1 MPLLSTSAGRVALVI
16 ALCAPI
22 PALAQS
28 VDYAGLGAMM
38 GEPVTTSVTGK
49 PQRASEAPAALSII
63 THEDIARSP
72 ARDIP
77 GLLKSLAGIDVNRW
91 TAGQSDVAVRGG
103 VQSYS
108 SRLLVMVDGR
118 QVYLDHYGFTNWN
131 LIGVQLDEIQQI
143 ELIRGPASALF
154 GFNAASGVVNIITIG
169 AAGNRL
175 SATAEAGN
183 HGIRRVSFVGALA
196 LGDNAGLRM
205 SGGSGREHQRAI
217 PVTVFDPKNDSDDRH
232 DEISATFTATPGT
245 DNSIS
250 VNVGH
255 AFEREL
261 QYLGQPLISRER
273 FETST
278 VGVTGSHDTGWGSVE
293 GRGYINW
300 LDYRDIGG
308 TDIGNI
314 TPPVLKLFNRVIV
327 GQASVLARLGSA
339 TTLRVGGEY
348 RDNRLRGT
356 AIYSPEISYKVV
368 AGSMMLDTD
377 PSERVGLTAAVRL
390 DRMALDQ
397 SGTPRAPV
405 LVLPSAF
412 DRKLTAWSFNAA
424 ALIKVG
430 TDGQLR
436 INGGRGVQ
444 APSLL
449 SLGVLFPL
457 EIAGL
462 PLPLALTG
470 NPAIKPPTVWSIE
483 IGYAQPLGENVKFGG
498 SVFYN
503 RIEDFLG
510 QINNLPLFQVG
521 PTGTPALVGAAENVG
536 DLVAYGVELS
546 LSATSGRWTGQA
558 NYSWVRTDDDK
569 LDADAFAANSLNPG
583 SAGPRHKLN
592 AQVSYDAGR
601 WFGTVVGRY
610 TSSSLQAVKLLSF
623 DQALVRVP
631 ASVALD
637 AKVGWRLSKQLT
649 VSVAGENLTRARG
662 AVGAPIWADR
672 RLRAAIELAL

>member
-1 MPLLSTSAGRVALVI
+1 MPLLSSSAGRAALAI
-16 ALCAPI
+16 ALCVPM

-63 THEDIARSP
+63 TREDIARSP
-72 ARDIP
+72 ARDVP

-103 VQSYS
+103 AQSYS

-169 AAGNRL
+169 ATGNRL
-175 SATAEAGN
+175 NATADAGN
-183 HGIRRVSFVGALA
+183 HGIRRVSLVGGLA
-196 LGDNAGLRM
+196 LGDNADIRI

-217 PVTVFDPKNDSDDRH
+217 PATVFDPKNDSDVRH

-245 DNSIS
+245 GNSIS

-278 VGVTGSHDTGWGSVE
+278 VGVAGSHDTGWGSVE
-293 GRGYINW
+293 GRGYVNW

-314 TPPVLKLFNRVIV
+314 TPPALKLLNRVIV

-356 AIYSPEISYKVV
+356 AIYSPEISYNVV
-368 AGSMMLDTD
+368 AGSMTLDSH
-377 PSERVGLTAAVRL
+377 PSERLGLTAAVRL
-390 DRMALDQ
+390 DRMALSQ
-397 SGTPRAPV
+397 SGAPRAPV
-405 LVLPSAF
+405 LILPSAF

-436 INGGRGVQ
+436 INGGRGIQ

-449 SLGVLFPL
+449 ALGVHFPL
-457 EIAGL
+457 EVAGL
-462 PLPLALTG
+462 PLPLLLSG
-470 NPAIKPPTVWSIE
+470 DPAISAPKVWSVE
-483 IGYAQPLGENVKFGG
+483 IGYAQPLGENVRFAG
-498 SVFYN
+498 SIFYN

-510 QINNLPLFQVG
+510 QINNDPMFRVG
-521 PTGTPALVGAAENVG
+521 PTGTPALLGLAENVG
-536 DLVAYGVELS
+536 DLVAYGAELS
-546 LSATSGRWTGQA
+546 LSATLGRWTGRA
-558 NYSWVRTDDDK
+558 NYSWIRTDDDK
-569 LDADAFAANSLNPG
+569 LAPDAFAANSLNPG
-583 SAGPRHKLN
+583 SASPRHKVN
-592 AQVSYDAGR
+592 AELSYDAGR

-610 TSSSLQAVKLLSF
+610 TSSSLQAAKALSF
-623 DQALVRVP
+623 DQVLVRVP
-631 ASVALD
+631 AGVALD
-637 AKVGWRLSKQLT
+637 AKVGWRFSRQVT
-649 VSVAGENLTRARG
+649 FSIAGENLSRARG

-672 RLRAAIELAL
+672 RLRVAIEMAL